1 MDERHAR
8 RVVRRP
14 APSAPRRGARRGVL
28 LLVLVLVLAPMLA
41 ACDAG
46 TGTGSA
52 ADDADLAGKTFVSTQ
67 VTGHELVDGSEVRL
81 IFQTDRI
88 SVQAGCNTLNG
99 GASWDEGAL
108 VVTQPMARTMM
119 ACAPELMAQD
129 DWLEAFLTSEPAL
142 SLDGGTLTLGD
153 TTEGITLDEQ

>member
-1 MDERHAR
+1 M
-8 RVVRRP
+8 
-14 APSAPRRGARRGVL
+14 L
-28 LLVLVLVLAPMLA
+28 LLVPVLA

-46 TGTGSA
+46 TGS
-52 ADDADLAGKTFVSTQ
+52 DDPDLAGKTFVSTQ

-99 GASWDEGAL
+99 GATWDEGAL

-119 ACAPELMAQD
+119 ACAPDLMAQD
-129 DWLEAFLTSEPAL
+129 DWLEGFLTSEPAL
-142 SLDGGTLTLGD
+142 SLDGATLTLGD
-153 TTEGITLDEQ
+153 STEGITLDEQ